1 MCPTIPDAVMCS
13 HAQLRVDS
21 TSSDSSKTGLARRS
35 YYRAQPARRRAWRYT
50 SPTSGGKSW
59 QAPAD
64 AARAEVTLT
73 PRDAVWP
80 SRKVWLHS
88 LTIAVRYRANGGK
101 SLTLAEGRHTLAQVK
116 VETLLD
122 VAWED
127 AATADGRTGRH
138 VRTSHATVAKRLGCS
153 PRTVRRCRA
162 LIEALGYARTTQ
174 RGRYLTNEERE
185 AAYQARGRWQ
195 LRMASE
201 RALTI
206 PRKPIQS
213 SEKGHLPQRGS
224 FNPSV
229 TSVGTHLARVPREG
243 RGSRHLPKTRTNK
256 ERGDDSSPR
265 WSLPIQR
272 LAAHLVDR
280 LPSLAPKMPD
290 HETHRVGRH
299 IGQVCRVLTHVG
311 IDPTEWT
318 ARDLEEAMNRRNH
331 ELGRDS
337 LHRGQQRNPMGWLTY
352 QLRTILDA
360 APEGPE
366 AARRRDR
373 EVRAVKRQQQE
384 ALRAQL
390 DAQVA
395 QDRASGRIRSRAADA
410 RALARATRVAAE
422 NQERKWRRVPVILD
436 SSPAAARH
444 RF

>member
-1 MCPTIPDAVMCS
+1 MPTTVHDRTHVL
-13 HAQLRVDS
+13 QDS
-21 TSSDSSKTGLARRS
+21 ATRHTRDLQVHGCRRS
-35 YYRAQPARRRAWRYT
+35 YYRPQPGRRRAWRYT
-50 SPTSGGKSW
+50 SPTSGGRSW
-59 QAPAD
+59 QAPAE
-64 AARAEVTLT
+64 AARNEAPLA
-73 PRDAVWP
+73 PRDAVWS
-80 SRKVWLHS
+80 SRKGWLHA
-88 LTIAVRYRANGGK
+88 LTIEARYRANGAT
-101 SLTLAEGRHTLAQVK
+101 SLTLPEGPSLAQVK
-116 VETLLD
+116 VDTLLD

-127 AATADGRTGRH
+127 AATADSRTGRN

-162 LIEALGYARTTQ
+162 LIEAMGYARTTQ
-174 RGRYLTNEERE
+174 RGRYLTNAERE
-185 AAYQARGRWQ
+185 ASYQARGRWQ

-201 RALTI
+201 RALII

-213 SEKGHLPQRGS
+213 SEKGHLPRRGS

-229 TSVGTHLARVPREG
+229 TFVDTHLARVPREG
-243 RGSRHLPKTRTNK
+243 RGSRRSPETRTNK
-256 ERGDDSSPR
+256 ERGEESSPR

-366 AARRRDR
+366 AARRRDK
-373 EVRAVKRQQQE
+373 EARAAKRQQQE

-395 QDRASGRIRSRAADA
+395 QDRASGGIRSRVAEA
-410 RALARATRVAAE
+410 RALARATRVADE

-436 SSPAAARH
+436 SSPSAAQH